1 MTDKTLIDQFCE
13 TARRVGAKVLPVADA
28 AGAAA
33 YIQENADGTVL
44 LPASPSLERFGL
56 AALLSSAGLAVTEGD
71 LRPAAPSASAG
82 VTGVNFALA
91 DTGSVVLES
100 TDEAVRL
107 ASTLPERHF
116 VLLDPSKILAD
127 GFAAIPYLRQFREKS
142 PRHFL
147 AYITGPSR
155 TADIERVLT
164 IGVHG
169 PKELHIL
176 LMERLSSDFMEL

>member
-1 MTDKTLIDQFCE
+1 MTDKTLIDPFCE
-13 TARRVGAKVLPVADA
+13 TARRVGARIQPVADA

-33 YIQENADGTVL
+33 YIQENAGGTVL
-44 LPASPSLERFGL
+44 LPAAPSLERFGL
-56 AALLSSAGLAVTEGD
+56 AALLRGAGLAVIEGD
-71 LRPAAPSASAG
+71 LRPAAPSACAG
-82 VTGVNFALA
+82 VTGANFALA

-116 VLLDPSKILAD
+116 VLLDPVKILAD

-176 LMERLSSDFMEL
+176 LMAGLSSDFMEM